1 MEKKRMASK
10 GSQAEEDEHLASE
23 GRCCN
28 ISACLDE
35 RDIKLGGIW

>member
-23 GRCCN
+23 GRCD